1 MTMQPHHTEDTDSDD
16 VAEARPMPAPPETE
30 ETQEEEEEQKADRL
44 DSSSEGSQSSEGS
57 HEIDERRPLFD
68 DDELGTYRRRWDE
81 MQARFVDD
89 PRGTVKDADALVNDV
104 MQRLTQTFTDE
115 RSSLESQ
122 WSEGKDASTEDLRVA
137 MQRYRSFFARL
148 LAA

>member
-1 MTMQPHHTEDTDSDD
+1 MTMQPQHTEDTDSDE
-16 VAEARPMPAPPETE
+16 VAEARAMPAPPGTE
-30 ETQEEEEEQKADRL
+30 ETPEEEPEEEADRL
-44 DSSSEGSQSSEGS
+44 DSSSEGS

-68 DDELGTYRRRWDE
+68 DDELGTYRSRWDE
-81 MQARFVDD
+81 VQARFVDD

-104 MQRLTQTFTDE
+104 MKQLTQTFTDE

-122 WSEGKDASTEDLRVA
+122 WTEGKDASTEDLRVA

>member
-16 VAEARPMPAPPETE
+16 VAEARPMPAPPEAG
-30 ETQEEEEEQKADRL
+30 ETQDEEADRL
-44 DSSSEGSQSSEGS
+44 DSSSEGS

-68 DDELGTYRRRWDE
+68 DDELGTYRSRWGE
-81 MQARFVDD
+81 VQARFVDD

-104 MQRLTQTFTDE
+104 MQQLTRTFTDE

>member
-1 MTMQPHHTEDTDSDD
+1 MTMQPQNSDVDSGDIAEPRATPASSGIDT
-16 VAEARPMPAPPETE
+16 RPDAG
-30 ETQEEEEEQKADRL
+30 ADRPEPR
-44 DSSSEGSQSSEGS
+44 DERS
-57 HEIDERRPLFD
+57 HDIEERRPLFD
-68 DDELGTYRRRWDE
+68 ENELGGYRSRWTE
-81 MQARFVDD
+81 VQARFVDD
-89 PRGTVKDADALVNDV
+89 PRGTVKEADALVNDV

-115 RSSLESQ
+115 RASLESQ

>member
-1 MTMQPHHTEDTDSDD
+1 MTMHPHHTEDTDSED

-30 ETQEEEEEQKADRL
+30 ETQDEEADRL
-44 DSSSEGSQSSEGS
+44 DASSKGS

-68 DDELGTYRRRWDE
+68 DDELGTYRSRWDE

-104 MQRLTQTFTDE
+104 VQRLTQTFTDE

-122 WSEGKDASTEDLRVA
+122 WSEGRNASTEDLRVA

>member
-1 MTMQPHHTEDTDSDD
+1 MTMQPQDTEDKSDE
-16 VAEARPMPAPPETE
+16 VAEARPMPARPETE
-30 ETQEEEEEQKADRL
+30 ETHEEEDDRL
-44 DSSSEGSQSSEGS
+44 DSSSEGS
-57 HEIDERRPLFD
+57 HEIDERRPLFAE
-68 DDELGTYRRRWDE
+68 DELGTYRSRWDE
-81 MQARFVDD
+81 VQARFVDD
-89 PRGTVKDADALVNDV
+89 PRGTVKEADALVNDV

>member
-1 MTMQPHHTEDTDSDD
+1 MTMQPQHTEETDSDD

-30 ETQEEEEEQKADRL
+30 ETQDEEADRL
-44 DSSSEGSQSSEGS
+44 DSSGEGS

-68 DDELGTYRRRWDE
+68 DDELGTYRSRWDE
-81 MQARFVDD
+81 VQARFVDD

-122 WSEGKDASTEDLRVA
+122 WTEGKDASTEDLRVA

>member
-1 MTMQPHHTEDTDSDD
+1 MTMQPQHTDDESDE
-16 VAEARPMPAPPETE
+16 VAEPRPMPAPPETE
-30 ETQEEEEEQKADRL
+30 ETQEEQEGEEVDRL
-44 DSSSEGSQSSEGS
+44 DSSSEGS
-57 HEIDERRPLFD
+57 HEIEERRPLFD
-68 DDELGTYRRRWDE
+68 EDELGTYRSRWDE
-81 MQARFVDD
+81 VQARFVDD
-89 PRGTVKDADALVNDV
+89 PRGTVKEADSLVNDV

>member
-1 MTMQPHHTEDTDSDD
+1 MTMQPQHTEDDSDE
-16 VAEARPMPAPPETE
+16 VAEARPMPAPPGTE
-30 ETQEEEEEQKADRL
+30 ETQEEEDRL
-44 DSSSEGSQSSEGS
+44 DSSSEGS
-57 HEIDERRPLFD
+57 HEIDEQRPLFD
-68 DDELGTYRRRWDE
+68 DDELGTYRSRWDDV
-81 MQARFVDD
+81 QARFVDD

-104 MQRLTQTFTDE
+104 MERLTQTFTNE

>member
-1 MTMQPHHTEDTDSDD
+1 MTMQPQHTEDTDS
-16 VAEARPMPAPPETE
+16 
-30 ETQEEEEEQKADRL
+30 
-44 DSSSEGSQSSEGS
+44 S

-68 DDELGTYRRRWDE
+68 DDELGTYRSRWDDV
-81 MQARFVDD
+81 QARFVDD

-104 MQRLTQTFTDE
+104 MERLTQTFTDE
-115 RSSLESQ
+115 RSSLESR

>member
-30 ETQEEEEEQKADRL
+30 ETPEDESNRL
-44 DSSSEGSQSSEGS
+44 DSSSEGS

-68 DDELGTYRRRWDE
+68 DDELGTYRSRWDE

>member
-1 MTMQPHHTEDTDSDD
+1 MTMQPQHTEDESDEVD
-16 VAEARPMPAPPETE
+16 EARPMPAPPGTE
-30 ETQEEEEEQKADRL
+30 ETQEEEGEEVDRL
-44 DSSSEGSQSSEGS
+44 DSSSEGS
-57 HEIDERRPLFD
+57 HEIEERRPLFD
-68 DDELGTYRRRWDE
+68 DDELGTFRSRWDE
-81 MQARFVDD
+81 VQARFVDD
-89 PRGTVKDADALVNDV
+89 PRGTVKEADALVNDV

-122 WSEGKDASTEDLRVA
+122 WTEGKDASTEDLRVA

>member
-1 MTMQPHHTEDTDSDD
+1 MTMQPQHTEDTDSDD
-16 VAEARPMPAPPETE
+16 VAEARPMPAPPETDETVE
-30 ETQEEEEEQKADRL
+30 ESADGL
-44 DSSSEGSQSSEGS
+44 DSSSEGS

-68 DDELGTYRRRWDE
+68 DDELGTYRSRWDAV
-81 MQARFVDD
+81 QARFVDD

-104 MQRLTQTFTDE
+104 MKQLTQTFTDE

>member
-1 MTMQPHHTEDTDSDD
+1 MTMHPHHTEDTDSED

-30 ETQEEEEEQKADRL
+30 EMEDEEADRL
-44 DSSSEGSQSSEGS
+44 DASSKGS

-68 DDELGTYRRRWDE
+68 DDELGTYRSRWDE

-104 MQRLTQTFTDE
+104 VQRLTQTFTDE

-122 WSEGKDASTEDLRVA
+122 WSEGRNASTEDLRVA

>member
-1 MTMQPHHTEDTDSDD
+1 MTMQPQHTEDDSDE
-16 VAEARPMPAPPETE
+16 VAKARPMPASPETE
-30 ETQEEEEEQKADRL
+30 ETQEEEDRL
-44 DSSSEGSQSSEGS
+44 DSSSEGS

-68 DDELGTYRRRWDE
+68 DDELGTYRSRWDE
-81 MQARFVDD
+81 VQARFVDD

-104 MQRLTQTFTDE
+104 MQQLTQTFTDE

>member
-1 MTMQPHHTEDTDSDD
+1 MTMQPQHTEDDPDE

-30 ETQEEEEEQKADRL
+30 ETQGEEAADRL
-44 DSSSEGSQSSEGS
+44 DSSNERS

-68 DDELGTYRRRWDE
+68 DDELGTYRSRWDE
-81 MQARFVDD
+81 VQARFVDD

>member
-1 MTMQPHHTEDTDSDD
+1 MTMQPQHTDDTDSDD

-30 ETQEEEEEQKADRL
+30 ETREEESDHP
-44 DSSSEGSQSSEGS
+44 DSSSEGS

-68 DDELGTYRRRWDE
+68 DNELGTYRSRWDDV
-81 MQARFVDD
+81 QARFVDD

-104 MQRLTQTFTDE
+104 MERLTQTFTDE

>member
-1 MTMQPHHTEDTDSDD
+1 MTMQPQHTEDTDSDG

-30 ETQEEEEEQKADRL
+30 ETPEEESDRL
-44 DSSSEGSQSSEGS
+44 DSSDERS

-68 DDELGTYRRRWDE
+68 DDELGTYRSRWDAV
-81 MQARFVDD
+81 QARFVDD

-104 MQRLTQTFTDE
+104 MQQLTRTFTDE

>member
-1 MTMQPHHTEDTDSDD
+1 MTMQPQHTEDDSDE
-16 VAEARPMPAPPETE
+16 VAEARPMPDPPETE
-30 ETQEEEEEQKADRL
+30 ETQEKEEAGRL
-44 DSSSEGSQSSEGS
+44 DSSSEGS

-68 DDELGTYRRRWDE
+68 DDELGTYRSRWDAV
-81 MQARFVDD
+81 QARFVDD

-104 MQRLTQTFTDE
+104 MQRLTQTFADE

>member
-1 MTMQPHHTEDTDSDD
+1 MTMQPQHTEDDSDE
-16 VAEARPMPAPPETE
+16 VAEARPVPAPPETE
-30 ETQEEEEEQKADRL
+30 ETQDEEEADRL
-44 DSSSEGSQSSEGS
+44 DLPSEAS

-68 DDELGTYRRRWDE
+68 DDELGTYRSRWDE
-81 MQARFVDD
+81 VQARFVDD

-122 WSEGKDASTEDLRVA
+122 WSEGKDASTEDLRLA

>member
-30 ETQEEEEEQKADRL
+30 ETQDEEADRL
-44 DSSSEGSQSSEGS
+44 DSSSEGS

-68 DDELGTYRRRWDE
+68 DDELGTYRSRWDE
-81 MQARFVDD
+81 VQARFVDD

-104 MQRLTQTFTDE
+104 VQRLTQTFTDE

>member
-1 MTMQPHHTEDTDSDD
+1 MTVQPQHTEDTDPDD

-30 ETQEEEEEQKADRL
+30 EMQDKEEDRL
-44 DSSSEGSQSSEGS
+44 DSSSEGS

-68 DDELGTYRRRWDE
+68 DDELGTYRSRWDDV
-81 MQARFVDD
+81 QARFVDD

-104 MQRLTQTFTDE
+104 MQQLTQTFTDE

>member
-1 MTMQPHHTEDTDSDD
+1 MTMQPQHTDDTDSDD

-30 ETQEEEEEQKADRL
+30 ETREEESDHL
-44 DSSSEGSQSSEGS
+44 DSSTEGS

-68 DDELGTYRRRWDE
+68 DNELGTYRSRWDDV
-81 MQARFVDD
+81 QARFVDD

-104 MQRLTQTFTDE
+104 MERLTQTFTDE

>member
-1 MTMQPHHTEDTDSDD
+1 MTMQPHHTEDTDSDA
-16 VAEARPMPAPPETE
+16 VVEARPMPAPPENE
-30 ETQEEEEEQKADRL
+30 ETQEEQEDRL
-44 DSSSEGSQSSEGS
+44 DSSSEGS

-68 DDELGTYRRRWDE
+68 DDELGTYRSRWDAV
-81 MQARFVDD
+81 QARFVDD

-104 MQRLTQTFTDE
+104 MKQLTQTFTDE

>member
-1 MTMQPHHTEDTDSDD
+1 MTMQPQHTEDTDDLD
-16 VAEARPMPAPPETE
+16 EARPIPDPPGTVETS
-30 ETQEEEEEQKADRL
+30 EEESDRL
-44 DSSSEGSQSSEGS
+44 DSSGEGS

-68 DDELGTYRRRWDE
+68 DDELGTYRSRWDE
-81 MQARFVDD
+81 VQARFVDD

-104 MQRLTQTFTDE
+104 MQQLTQTFTDE

>member
-1 MTMQPHHTEDTDSDD
+1 MTMQPQHTEDDPDE
-16 VAEARPMPAPPETE
+16 VAEARPMPSPPETE
-30 ETQEEEEEQKADRL
+30 ETQGEEAADRL
-44 DSSSEGSQSSEGS
+44 DSSNEHS

-68 DDELGTYRRRWDE
+68 DDELGTYRSRWDE
-81 MQARFVDD
+81 VQARFVDD

>member
-1 MTMQPHHTEDTDSDD
+1 MMMQPHEHSEDMDPDDD
-16 VAEARPMPAPPETE
+16 VAEEAARPTPAPAETE
-30 ETQEEEEEQKADRL
+30 QPSDEEAPDRSGTPN
-44 DSSSEGSQSSEGS
+44 DSP

-68 DDELGTYRRRWDE
+68 DDELGTYRSRWDQ

-89 PRGTVKDADALVNDV
+89 PRGTVKEADALVNDL

-115 RSSLESQ
+115 RSTLESQ

>member
-1 MTMQPHHTEDTDSDD
+1 MTMQPQHTDDDSDE

-30 ETQEEEEEQKADRL
+30 ETKEEESDRL
-44 DSSSEGSQSSEGS
+44 DSSGEGS

-68 DDELGTYRRRWDE
+68 DDELGTYRSRWDE
-81 MQARFVDD
+81 VQARFVDD

-122 WSEGKDASTEDLRVA
+122 WSEGKDASTEDLRLA

>member
-1 MTMQPHHTEDTDSDD
+1 MTMHPHHTEDTDSED

-30 ETQEEEEEQKADRL
+30 ETEDEEADRL
-44 DSSSEGSQSSEGS
+44 DASSKGS

-68 DDELGTYRRRWDE
+68 DDELGTYRSRWDE

-104 MQRLTQTFTDE
+104 VQRLTQTFTDE

-122 WSEGKDASTEDLRVA
+122 WSEGRNASTEDLRVA

>member
-1 MTMQPHHTEDTDSDD
+1 MTIEPHEHGEDSADD
-16 VAEARPMPAPPETE
+16 T
-30 ETQEEEEEQKADRL
+30 
-44 DSSSEGSQSSEGS
+44 S
-57 HEIDERRPLFD
+57 HEIDARRPLFD
-68 DDELGTYRRRWDE
+68 DNELGGYRRRWDDV
-81 MQARFVDD
+81 QARFVDD

-104 MQRLTQTFTDE
+104 MERLTQTFTDE

>member
-1 MTMQPHHTEDTDSDD
+1 MTMQPQHTDDTDSDD
-16 VAEARPMPAPPETE
+16 VAEARPVPAPPETE
-30 ETQEEEEEQKADRL
+30 ETRDHL
-44 DSSSEGSQSSEGS
+44 DSSSEGS
-57 HEIDERRPLFD
+57 HEIDEQRPLFD
-68 DDELGTYRRRWDE
+68 DNELGTYRSRWDDV
-81 MQARFVDD
+81 QARFVDD

-104 MQRLTQTFTDE
+104 MERLTQTFTDE

>member
-1 MTMQPHHTEDTDSDD
+1 MTMQPQHTEDTDSDE
-16 VAEARPMPAPPETE
+16 VTESRPMPAPPGTGETR
-30 ETQEEEEEQKADRL
+30 EEEADRL
-44 DSSSEGSQSSEGS
+44 DSSSEGS

-68 DDELGTYRRRWDE
+68 DGELGTYRNRWDE
-81 MQARFVDD
+81 VQARFVDD

-104 MQRLTQTFTDE
+104 MKQLTQTFTNE

>member
-1 MTMQPHHTEDTDSDD
+1 MTMQPQDTEDKSDE

-30 ETQEEEEEQKADRL
+30 ETHEEEEDRL
-44 DSSSEGSQSSEGS
+44 DSSSSEGS

-68 DDELGTYRRRWDE
+68 DDELGTYRSRWDE
-81 MQARFVDD
+81 VQARFVDD

-104 MQRLTQTFTDE
+104 MQRLTETFSNE
-115 RSSLESQ
+115 RSSLASQ

>member
-1 MTMQPHHTEDTDSDD
+1 MTMQPQHTEDDSDE

-30 ETQEEEEEQKADRL
+30 ETREESDHL
-44 DSSSEGSQSSEGS
+44 DSSSEGSL
-57 HEIDERRPLFD
+57 EIDERRPLFD
-68 DDELGTYRRRWDE
+68 DNELGTYRSRWDDV
-81 MQARFVDD
+81 QARFVDD

-104 MQRLTQTFTDE
+104 MERLTQTFTDE

>member
-1 MTMQPHHTEDTDSDD
+1 MTMQPQHTEDTDSDE
-16 VAEARPMPAPPETE
+16 VAEARPMSAPPETE
-30 ETQEEEEEQKADRL
+30 ETPEEESDRL
-44 DSSSEGSQSSEGS
+44 DPTDERS

-68 DDELGTYRRRWDE
+68 DDELGTYRSRWDE
-81 MQARFVDD
+81 VQARFVDD

-104 MQRLTQTFTDE
+104 MKQLTQTFTDE